1 MIYSKEDQEL
11 IQKAISFL
19 VENFN
24 KSGNNNK
31 PVILHS
37 IRLAMRLYDK
47 GKKASVVVGALL
59 HDLLEDTQVTLSN
72 ITSKFGIVHSSFNAC
87 SSFSTRFT
95 KTSISIYSLYSDL

>member
-47 GKKASVVVGALL
+47 GKKVEVIGEREVEMIKDYLL
-59 HDLLEDTQVTLSN
+59 HVL
-72 ITSKFGIVHSSFNAC
+72 KFGTSEEQIKILSGVKRC
-87 SSFSTRFT
+87 SC
-95 KTSISIYSLYSDL
+95 